1 MVIIV
6 EAEQASHVTFVGT
19 VPAFNITH
27 QTAIIFAL
35 QLHIH
40 HVVFLLDI
48 MANEF
53 TLFGTLV
60 KDFQFLHG
68 VVGQVVEHYLVLS
81 LEEVLTVQREIVHL
95 LAVDIDVSV
104 VLEFGTGHLTNQ
116 SVEHRTFWQVKG
128 GGIIHQRVTTIGQFY
143 LGTCYDDS
151 SESDFLIDIIVAALL
166 LLHEDARQFK
176 P

>member
-1 MVIIV
+1 MVVIV

-19 VPAFNITH
+19 IPAFDITH
-27 QTAIIFAL
+27 QTTIVFAL

-40 HVVFLLDI
+40 HVVLLLYV

-53 TLFGTLV
+53 TLLGTLV

-81 LEEVLTVQREIVHL
+81 LKEVLTVQREVVHL
-95 LAVDIDVSV
+95 FAVDIDVSV

-128 GGIIHQRVTTIGQFY
+128 GGIIHQCVATIGQFY
-143 LGTCYDDS
+143 FRARDDYS
-151 SESDFLIDIIVAALL
+151 SESDFLIDIIV
-166 LLHEDARQFK
+166 
-176 P
+176 